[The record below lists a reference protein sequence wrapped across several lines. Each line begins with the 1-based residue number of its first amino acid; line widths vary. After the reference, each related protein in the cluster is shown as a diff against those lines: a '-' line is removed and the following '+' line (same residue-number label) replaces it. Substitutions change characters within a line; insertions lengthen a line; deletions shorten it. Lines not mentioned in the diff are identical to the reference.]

1 MEDEYLHSSILD
13 RMPFF
18 SLESLYND
26 LKVWYSNSL
35 NENIEYAEK
44 YEELNT
50 GEWYYEPH
58 SNDIV
63 STAPMSTYHRFGTL
77 YVTNLD
83 EIDDFFDYCQ
93 YMNSHPIVHPIYTRI
108 LTDDGYILKYSRPVD
123 IPTGKTTWDYNIV
136 DSIKEIYPE
145 FNLGYI
151 SDVISR
157 FGFYDPNITKGL
169 FKTVGYEYDQDVL
182 LDEINDIYAF
192 GPHPWN
198 HGKGIMYSML

>member
-1 MEDEYLHSSILD
+1 MEDEYLYSNILD

-26 LKVWYSNSL
+26 LKVWYSNSFY
-35 NENIEYAEK
+35 ENAEYAEK
-44 YEELNT
+44 YEELNY
-50 GEWYYEPH
+50 GEWYYRPQT
-58 SNDIV
+58 NDIF
-63 STAPMSTYHRFGTL
+63 STVPMSSYIRFGSL
-77 YVTNLD
+77 YITNLD
-83 EIDDFFDYCQ
+83 EIDDFMEYCQ
-93 YMNSHPIVHPIYTRI
+93 YINSHPIVHPIYTRI
-108 LTDDGYILKYSRPVD
+108 LTDEGYILKYSRPD
-123 IPTGKTTWDYNIV
+123 NIPTGKTTLDYNTI

-157 FGFYDPNITKGL
+157 FGFYNPDITKGL
-169 FKTVGYEYDQDVL
+169 SKAVGYEYDQNVL

-192 GPHPWN
+192 GPSGWN